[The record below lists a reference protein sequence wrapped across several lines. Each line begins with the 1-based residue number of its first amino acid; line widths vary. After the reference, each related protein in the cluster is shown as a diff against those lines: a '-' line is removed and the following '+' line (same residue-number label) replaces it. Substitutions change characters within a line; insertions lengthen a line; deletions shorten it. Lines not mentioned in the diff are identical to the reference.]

1 MKQFILGLMLW
12 GLAAC
17 SSDIDQ
23 SSGSQA
29 VQYGV
34 LAENQVL
41 RRGNGAEPQTLD
53 PHKAEGVPASNILRD
68 LYEGLV
74 SEAADGALVPGAA
87 KSWEISADGT
97 VYTFHLRSN
106 ARWSNGDAVTADDF
120 VFGFRRSVD
129 PATGSH
135 YAQILSMIGNASD
148 IIAGRKPPAELAV
161 TAVNQTTL
169 QIKLNA
175 LTPYFLGLL
184 THSTTYPVHKA
195 SLASSNNRFA
205 RAGQLV
211 GNGAYRLTDW
221 VVQSHITLQRNV
233 HYWANAQTDIDE
245 VNYLAIDDSAT
256 ELNRYRAGELD
267 WTESVPLNRI
277 RWIGE
282 HLNDELKISSYLG
295 TYYYG
300 FNLTRPPFK
309 DNLALRTALSMA
321 IDREIITEKL
331 TQLGEIPAYGWVPP
345 GVLNYQSQH
354 FDYQALS
361 KQARHEQARQLY
373 QQAGYSE
380 NNPLQIQLRYN
391 TSENHKKIAIVVAA
405 MWKKTLGVETELLN
419 EEWKVFLKNRREK
432 RVTQVFRAGW
442 IGDYNDA
449 STFSELLHS
458 SFGVN
463 DYGYK
468 NPEYDALLDRAARE
482 SNQAQRR
489 ILLQAAES
497 ILLKDHPV
505 MPIYFYVSKSLIK
518 PYVDGYVGNI
528 MDHHYTKHFRV
539 FKH

>member
-1 MKQFILGLMLW
+1 MKQFALSLILLALM
-12 GLAAC
+12 AC
-17 SSDIDQ
+17 TGSSDENDSLQ
-23 SSGSQA
+23 
-29 VQYGV
+29 VDYGV
-34 LAENQVL
+34 LADKQIL

-74 SEAADGALVPGAA
+74 SEAPDGTLIPGAA
-87 KSWEISADGT
+87 ASWNISADGT
-97 VYTFHLRSN
+97 VYTFHLRPH
-106 ARWSNGDAVTADDF
+106 ARWSNGDALNAEDF

-129 PATGSH
+129 PTTGSH
-135 YAQILSMIGNASD
+135 YAQILSMISNASEV
-148 IIAGRKPPAELAV
+148 IAGHKPPTELAV
-161 TAVNQTTL
+161 TAVDHNTL

-175 LTPYFLGLL
+175 LTPYFLSLL

-195 SLASSNNRFA
+195 SLTNGHTRFA
-205 RAGQLV
+205 RAGQLI
-211 GNGAYRLTDW
+211 GNGAYQLTDW

-233 HYWANAQTDIDE
+233 HYWDNTRTHINE
-245 VNYLAIDDSAT
+245 VTYFAIDDSAT

-277 RWIGE
+277 LWIRQ
-282 HLNDELKISSYLG
+282 HLDSELKISPYLG

-309 DNLALRTALSMA
+309 DNPGLRKALSMA

-331 TQLGEIPAYGWVPP
+331 TQLGELPAYGWVPP
-345 GVLNYQSQH
+345 GVLNYQSQN
-354 FDYQALS
+354 FDYQELGRE
-361 KQARHEQARQLY
+361 ARHAEAQWLY
-373 QQAGYSE
+373 QQAGYSK
-380 NNPLQIQLRYN
+380 NNPLRIQLRYN
-391 TSENHKKIAIVVAA
+391 TSDNHKKIAIVIAA
-405 MWKKTLGVETELLN
+405 MWKKTLGVNTELLN

-432 RVTQVFRAGW
+432 QVTQVFRAGW

-449 STFSELLHS
+449 ATFAELLHS

-463 DYGYK
+463 DYGYH
-468 NPEYDALLDRAARE
+468 NPEYDALLSQAAQE
-482 SNQAQRR
+482 PNLQQRR
-489 ILLQAAES
+489 LYLQTAEMMLLN
-497 ILLKDHPV
+497 DHPV

-528 MDHHYTKHFRV
+528 MDHHYTKHFRI